1 MMNLDDTTNGQTL
14 TFLDILK
21 GSKIEVPIVQRDY
34 AQGRNENKRI
44 RQAFLQA
51 LKDSIVEQKKIKLD
65 FIYGNNTDDAFQP
78 LDGQQRLTTL
88 FLLYWYAATKED
100 KFDQNVREML
110 SNFSYETRISSREF
124 CRDLVE
130 KGVDIPE
137 EGERLSLRIIDSNW
151 FFLSWKLDP
160 TINAMLNTI
169 DDIHEKFFNIDNL
182 WEILFSSELITFNYL
197 ILKDFGLSD
206 DLYIKMNARGRL
218 LTTFEN
224 FKAGVQQKIKQKEW
238 EKGIDFRDSFLLKID
253 TKWADFFW
261 KNFKKKNST
270 DEAQMNFIKTLLMI
284 SVALDSKLGSEDI
297 RKIQEDTSA
306 LNLLNYV
313 NEDTYKFMYAIY
325 EMYSEIDLS
334 NLSLNLDFWRHKS
347 KESITSTIM
356 IGDDDSSSSSYTQKV
371 LFYAQTEYTLRN
383 PEHNSIKYE
392 EWMRV
397 IRNIVSRGNVDKNGK
412 RPDII
417 RSPDTFHGVINLIS
431 ELASGSGDI
440 YEYLNTHSLK
450 STFAKEQIEE
460 EKRKAKIIISR
471 PELKSLIFKTEDNDL
486 LRGRITFVLNC
497 IDYND
502 NPEELDLTLLSD
514 VQKVF
519 ERYFVDDSCL
529 TDELRRAMLTLDI
542 GGKYEF
548 YSYWWSYWNVANATK
563 RKLFVQ
569 FRELEYYIDSEQGEY
584 FKKLVL
590 KLINKTY
597 QQIIDEF
604 IPPIDMPNWKKRLI
618 KEPQLLGLECKS
630 KYIAIP
636 EDESFC
642 YLLKSQR
649 PRELSDGYDVR

>member
-1 MMNLDDTTNGQTL
+1 MMSIEETNNGETL
-14 TFLDILK
+14 TFLDILND
-21 GSKIEVPIVQRDY
+21 SKIEIPIVQRDY
-34 AQGRNENKRI
+34 AQGRNENKRVL
-44 RQAFLQA
+44 QAFLQA
-51 LKDSIVEQKKIKLD
+51 LKDSLLEQKKIKLD

-88 FLLYWYAATKED
+88 FLLHWYVAAKENKLD
-100 KFDQNVREML
+100 KSVKETL

-124 CRDLVE
+124 CKDLIGKSIVVFE
-130 KGVDIPE
+130 KE
-137 EGERLSLRIIDSNW
+137 EKISSRIVDSNW

-169 DDIHEKFFNIDNL
+169 DDIHENFFEVDNL
-182 WEILFSSELITFNYL
+182 WETLSSLKLITFNYL

-206 DLYIKMNARGRL
+206 DLYIKMNARGKL

-224 FKAGVQQKIKQKEW
+224 FKAGVQQKINQHEW
-238 EKGIDFRDSFLLKID
+238 EKGIEFRDSFLLKID

-261 KNFKKKNST
+261 NNFKKRNST

-306 LNLLNYV
+306 LNLLNYI
-313 NEDTYKFMYAIY
+313 NYDTYKFIY
-325 EMYSEIDLS
+325 NTYETYSDTDLS
-334 NLSLNLDFWRHKS
+334 TFSLNLDFWRHQS

-356 IGDDDSSSSSYTQKV
+356 VGDDESNSSSYTQKV
-371 LFYAQTEYTLRN
+371 LFYAQTEYMFRN
-383 PEHNSIKYE
+383 SIYDSIKYE

-397 IRNIVSRGNVDKNGK
+397 IRNIISRGNVDKNGK

-431 ELASGSGDI
+431 ELAEGSGDI
-440 YEYLNTHSLK
+440 YKYLSSNSLK

-460 EKRKAKIIISR
+460 EKRKAKIVNDR
-471 PELKSLIFKTEDNDL
+471 PELKNLIFETEDNEL
-486 LRGRITFVLNC
+486 LRGRIAFVLDC
-497 IDYND
+497 IEYD
-502 NPEELDLTLLSD
+502 NKPENLNEGLLCD
-514 VQKVF
+514 IQKVF
-519 ERYFVDDSCL
+519 ERYFSNDSCL
-529 TDELRRAMLTLDI
+529 NDELRRAMLTIDI
-542 GGKYEF
+542 DGKFEF

-563 RKLFVQ
+563 RKLIGQ
-569 FRELEYYIDSEQGEY
+569 FRELEYYMYSEQSEY
-584 FKKLVL
+584 LKKLIL
-590 KLINKTY
+590 KLTSKNY
-597 QQIIDEF
+597 QQIIEEF
-604 IPPIDMPNWKKRLI
+604 VPPIDMPNWKKRLI
-618 KEPQLLGLECKS
+618 KEPSLLESEGKS

-649 PRELSDGYDVR
+649 PRELSDGYEVC

>member
-1 MMNLDDTTNGQTL
+1 MMSIEKTNNGETL
-14 TFLDILK
+14 TFLDILND
-21 GSKIEVPIVQRDY
+21 SKIEIPIVQRDY
-34 AQGRNENKRI
+34 AQGRNENKRVL
-44 RQAFLQA
+44 QAFLQA
-51 LKDSIVEQKKIKLD
+51 LKGSLLEQKKIKLD

-88 FLLYWYAATKED
+88 FLLHWYAAAKENKLD
-100 KFDQNVREML
+100 ESVKEIL

-124 CRDLVE
+124 CKDLIGKSIIIFE
-130 KGVDIPE
+130 KE
-137 EGERLSLRIIDSNW
+137 EKISSRIIDSNW

-169 DDIHEKFFNIDNL
+169 DDIHENFFEVDNL
-182 WEILFSSELITFNYL
+182 WETLSSLKLITFNYL

-206 DLYIKMNARGRL
+206 DLYIKMNARGKL

-224 FKAGVQQKIKQKEW
+224 FKAGVQQKINQHEW
-238 EKGIDFRDSFLLKID
+238 EKGIEFRDSFLLKID

-261 KNFKKKNST
+261 NNFKKKNST

-306 LNLLNYV
+306 LNLLNYI
-313 NEDTYKFMYAIY
+313 NYDTYKFIY
-325 EMYSEIDLS
+325 KNYEVYSDIDLS
-334 NLSLNLDFWRHKS
+334 TFSLNLNFWRHQS

-356 IGDDDSSSSSYTQKV
+356 VGDDESNSSSYTQKV
-371 LFYAQTEYTLRN
+371 LFYAQTEYMFRN
-383 PEHNSIKYE
+383 PTYDSIKYE

-397 IRNIVSRGNVDKNGK
+397 IRNIISRGNIDKNGK

-431 ELASGSGDI
+431 ELAEGSGDI
-440 YEYLNTHSLK
+440 YNYLSSNSLK

-460 EKRKAKIIISR
+460 EKRKAKIVIDR
-471 PELKSLIFKTEDNDL
+471 PELKNLIFKTEDNEL
-486 LRGRITFVLNC
+486 LRGRIAFVLDC
-497 IDYND
+497 IEYD
-502 NPEELDLTLLSD
+502 NKPENLNEDLLCD
-514 VQKVF
+514 IQKVL
-519 ERYFVDDSCL
+519 EKYFSDDSCL
-529 TDELRRAMLTLDI
+529 NDELRRAMLTIDI
-542 GGKYEF
+542 DGKFEF

-563 RKLFVQ
+563 RKLIGQ
-569 FRELEYYIDSEQGEY
+569 FRELEYYMYSEQSEY
-584 FKKLVL
+584 LKKLIL
-590 KLINKTY
+590 KLTSKNY
-597 QQIIDEF
+597 QQIIEEF
-604 IPPIDMPNWKKRLI
+604 VPPIDMPNWKKRLI
-618 KEPQLLGLECKS
+618 KEPSLLELEGKS

-649 PRELSDGYDVR
+649 PRELSDGYEVR